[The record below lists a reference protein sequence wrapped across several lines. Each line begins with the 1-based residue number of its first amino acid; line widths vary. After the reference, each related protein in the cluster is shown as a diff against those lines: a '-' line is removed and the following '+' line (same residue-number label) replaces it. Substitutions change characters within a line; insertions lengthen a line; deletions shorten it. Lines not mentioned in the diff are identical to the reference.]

1 MKYRFMRVMV
11 MFDLP
16 TITIKDEQNYRR
28 FHNFLIKN
36 GFIMQQ
42 YSVYSKLVLNRT
54 QADSIKRILRSKVP
68 EKGLVQC
75 FDLTEKQ
82 YANIEYMAG
91 VGQSKILSND
101 KRWVEV

>member
-1 MKYRFMRVMV
+1 MRVMV

-16 TITIKDEQNYRR
+16 TITVKDGQSYRR
-28 FHNFLIKN
+28 FHKFLIKN

-42 YSVYSKLVLNRT
+42 YSVYSKLVLNKT
-54 QADSIKRILRSKVP
+54 QAESIKNLLRSKVP

-75 FDLTEKQ
+75 FELTEKQ

-91 VGQSKILSND
+91 KGQSKILDDD
-101 KRWVEV
+101 KRWVEL